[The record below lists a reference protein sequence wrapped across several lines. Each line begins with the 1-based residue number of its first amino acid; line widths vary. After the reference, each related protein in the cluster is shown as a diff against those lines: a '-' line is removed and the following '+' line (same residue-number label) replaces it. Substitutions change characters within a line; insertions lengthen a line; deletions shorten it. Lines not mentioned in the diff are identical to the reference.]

1 MSRIKDREERRT
13 TIEALLLSSMI
24 VLTLIIIAA
33 IGLIVASKVPPQPSF
48 TVEVII
54 GCLILVGIIVAS
66 AISVCGVIKIFL
78 EIFNRYE

>member
-1 MSRIKDREERRT
+1 MSRIKDKEERRT

-33 IGLIVASKVPPQPSF
+33 IGLIVASKIPSQPSF

-54 GCLILVGIIVAS
+54 GCLILIGIIVAS
-66 AISVCGVIKIFL
+66 VISVCGVIKIFL